1 MAIKIA
7 PLNFT
12 LITALV
18 LISVVSVSGQTT
30 TDASKNTVITDSA
43 FRKTIKE
50 NPVVIADFYEKWC
63 GACRMQ
69 AVIMDSIANEQKG
82 KIVVLK
88 VLVDDNKNLTDKM
101 LVSSYPTLLLYKN
114 GKQVWR
120 SEGIMPKYI
129 IADAIKTK
137 E

>member
-1 MAIKIA
+1 MTAKIA
-7 PLNFT
+7 PLNFVFT
-12 LITALV
+12 IV
-18 LISVVSVSGQTT
+18 LIFIFDIYASAQ
-30 TDASKNTVITDSA
+30 ASKESQKITIITDSA
-43 FRKTIKE
+43 FQKTLKD

-63 GACRMQ
+63 GACKMQ

-88 VLVDDNKNLTDKM
+88 VLVDDNKDLTDKM

-137 E
+137 

>member
-1 MAIKIA
+1 MAPKNTPFHFITVIA
-7 PLNFT
+7 
-12 LITALV
+12 LI
-18 LISVVSVSGQTT
+18 LIF
-30 TDASKNTVITDSA
+30 DASVYAQTSKETTKNTVITDSA
-43 FRKTIKE
+43 FQKIIKE
-50 NPVVIADFYEKWC
+50 NQVVIADFYEKWC
-63 GACRMQ
+63 GACKMQ

-82 KIVVLK
+82 KLVVLK
-88 VLVDDNKNLTDKM
+88 VLVDDNKDLTDKM
-101 LVSSYPTLLLYKN
+101 IVTSYPTLLLYKN

>member
-1 MAIKIA
+1 MALKIV
-7 PLNFT
+7 PLNFIFILT
-12 LITALV
+12 IA
-18 LISVVSVSGQTT
+18 LISHISVSAQTV
-30 TDASKNTVITDSA
+30 TDASKITIITDSA
-43 FRKTIKE
+43 FQKTLKD
-50 NPVVIADFYEKWC
+50 NPIVIADFYEKWC
-63 GACRMQ
+63 GACKMQ

-82 KIVVLK
+82 KLVVLK
-88 VLVDDNKNLTDKM
+88 VLVDDNKALTDKM
-101 LVSSYPTLLLYKN
+101 QVSSYPTLLLYKN

>member
-1 MAIKIA
+1 MALKIA
-7 PLNFT
+7 PIN
-12 LITALV
+12 LILVISLVPLSAL
-18 LISVVSVSGQTT
+18 SVSAQTKADET
-30 TDASKNTVITDSA
+30 KNTIISDSA
-43 FRKTIKE
+43 FQKTLKD

-88 VLVDDNKNLTDKM
+88 ILVDDNKNLTEKM

-137 E
+137 